1 MTAPPRR
8 LSSLALV
15 MIAAL
20 LVLPA
25 CGTERT
31 AARHRRPPSRPSR
44 WTRCPRTARLGRTH
58 RWQRP
63 PGCASPRSRW
73 TPSCSFSTGHRT
85 RRSRFCRS
93 GRRRAV
99 GRRSA
104 AGGRPAV
111 LVGHVDS
118 RTGPA
123 VFYRL
128 RELAPGDEVLVDRA
142 DGTTARF
149 IATSLDSYEKA
160 LFPSDLIYYPTLEP
174 QLRLVTC
181 GGPFDLYRALPRQ
194 RRGLCRCSGVGH
206 VWPGSSRQH
215 HGSLPRG
222 AEPPRRRPA
231 RGVRAIRRGLLAH
244 ARWCWP
250 STPDPT

>member
-31 AARHRRPPSRPSR
+31 AASAPPAAPLTDEVGALSSYRSTRTYAPVAEPSRLRIPAIDVD
-44 WTRCPRTARLGRTH
+44 TDLQVLGRAPDRTIEV
-58 RWQRP
+58 P
-63 PGCASPRSRW
+63 ADPG
-73 TPSCSFSTGHRT
+73 
-85 RRSRFCRS
+85 
-93 GRRRAV
+93 
-99 GRRSA
+99 A
-104 AGGRPAV
+104 AGWWAGGPRPGAPGPAV

-123 VFYRL
+123 VFFRL
-128 RELAPGDEVLVDRA
+128 RELAAGDEVFVDRA

-149 IATSLDSYEKA
+149 IATSLDRYEKT

-181 GGPFDLYRALPRQ
+181 GGPFD
-194 RRGLCRCSGVGH
+194 
-206 VWPGSSRQH
+206 
-215 HGSLPRG
+215 
-222 AEPPRRRPA
+222 
-231 RGVRAIRRGLLAH
+231 
-244 ARWCWP
+244 P
-250 STPDPT
+250 STGHYRDNVVVFADAAA

>member
-31 AARHRRPPSRPSR
+31 AASAPPAAQSTVAVDALSSYRS
-44 WTRCPRTARLGRTH
+44 TRTYAPVAAPTRLRIPAIEVDTELQLLGRAPDQTIEV
-58 RWQRP
+58 P
-63 PGCASPRSRW
+63 VDPG
-73 TPSCSFSTGHRT
+73 
-85 RRSRFCRS
+85 
-93 GRRRAV
+93 
-99 GRRSA
+99 A
-104 AGGRPAV
+104 AGWWAGGPRPGSPGPAV

-118 RTGPA
+118 RNGPA

-149 IATSLDSYEKA
+149 VATSLDRYEKA

-181 GGPFDLYRALPRQ
+181 GGPFD
-194 RRGLCRCSGVGH
+194 
-206 VWPGSSRQH
+206 
-215 HGSLPRG
+215 
-222 AEPPRRRPA
+222 
-231 RGVRAIRRGLLAH
+231 
-244 ARWCWP
+244 P
-250 STPDPT
+250 STGHYRDNVVVFADVAA